1 MSTTEIVTVFI
12 LFVLAFTAF
21 IVGAMQLKC
30 RGPLLNNLYPGDRT
44 DKPDPKP
51 YYRQSGVAITLVGVI
66 MLVNAAAIFL
76 HNSKICLV
84 NAVLLPVTVVYVIGT
99 AALMEDQ
106 NKHE

>member
-30 RGPLLNNLYPGDRT
+30 RGPLLNNLYPGDQT

-99 AALMEDQ
+99 AALMEDR

>member
-66 MLVNAAAIFL
+66 MLVNAAAIFF
-76 HNSKICLV
+76 HSSKLFLV
-84 NAVLLPVTVVYVIGT
+84 NAVLLPVTVIYVLCT
-99 AALMEDQ
+99 AVLMGEK
-106 NKHE
+106 NKRK